1 MSVDWL
7 KPGIIPPG
15 AILTIASAPSE
26 AEWRA
31 IDRAMGAGL
40 SPAEATLAVLHPVG
54 KIGALALRP
63 WNAPADPRAAG
74 ANP

>member
-7 KPGIIPPG
+7 KPGVIPPG
-15 AILTIASAPSE
+15 AILAIAAAPTN
-26 AEWRA
+26 AEWAA

-54 KIGALALRP
+54 KIGALALRA
-63 WNAPADPRAAG
+63 WNEPADPRAAG
-74 ANP
+74 GSP